1 MKKAT
6 MSKRNWRIIG
16 FYIIGWTLAMLFL
29 AIVRGVGT
37 EELGELKFD
46 FKSSIIIGL
55 TLGPILGIIS
65 GLASIWS
72 EKNLYRKLTIGKL
85 LLLRTLY
92 AFLFI
97 VFMTFVAYWVY
108 QFYFGTEIS
117 LQTFAMDKGSGAI
130 YFYIWITDF
139 VLTVIRQ
146 VNLMLGEGN
155 LRKLILGKFYTPTE
169 EERIFMFL
177 DLQASTMLAEKLGH
191 IKYSTLIQDCFNDL
205 AIVNDFGAEIYQY
218 VGDEAVL
225 TWPLEKGLKNQ
236 NCLEAYFNF
245 AEFLKKRSGYYKEKY
260 HCEPFFKAGL
270 HSGLVTVTE
279 VGKYKKEIAYH
290 GDTINTAARIQG
302 QCNKLEAS
310 LLISETLKNQLVL
323 DGYSYSKKG
332 AIPLKG
338 KQTEI
343 TIYSIFK

>member
-1 MKKAT
+1 
-6 MSKRNWRIIG
+6 
-16 FYIIGWTLAMLFL
+16 
-29 AIVRGVGT
+29 
-37 EELGELKFD
+37 
-46 FKSSIIIGL
+46 
-55 TLGPILGIIS
+55 
-65 GLASIWS
+65 
-72 EKNLYRKLTIGKL
+72 
-85 LLLRTLY
+85 
-92 AFLFI
+92 
-97 VFMTFVAYWVY
+97 MTCVAYWVY
-108 QFYFGTEIS
+108 QFYFGTDIS
-117 LQTFAMDKGSGAI
+117 LRTFAMDRGSGAI

-139 VLTVIRQ
+139 VLTVLRQ

-155 LRKLILGKFYTPTE
+155 LNKLIRGKFYTPSE

-177 DLQASTMLAEKLGH
+177 DLQASTTLAERLGH

-205 AIVNDFGAEIYQY
+205 AIVLENEAEIYQY

-245 AEFLKKRSGYYKEKY
+245 AEFLKKRSDYYQEKY
-260 HCEPFFKAGL
+260 DCEPFFKAGL

-302 QCNKLEAS
+302 QCNSLKAS

-332 AIPLKG
+332 AVPLKG